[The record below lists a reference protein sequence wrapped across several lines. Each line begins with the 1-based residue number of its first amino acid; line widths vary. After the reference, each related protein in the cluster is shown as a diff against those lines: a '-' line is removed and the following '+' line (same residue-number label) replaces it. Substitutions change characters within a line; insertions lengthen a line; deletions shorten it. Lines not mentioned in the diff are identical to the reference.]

1 VTGPSQTVAG
11 DADRGASLEK
21 TPQPSGKPTTALP
34 LLGRMVRYARP
45 YLTLVIA
52 ALFFAL
58 LFAAARYGRAY
69 LVKPLM
75 DDVLLPHR
83 SGVEADV
90 GDDFRSLETYSLAAG
105 RAPASAT
112 AAELR
117 DSGIEAPAA
126 PATPDSHPADVAGEK
141 STYTEEVSAAIRMVL
156 LAALLIVLAMPL
168 ALFAR
173 AYLLQYVLGAIS
185 VDIKKQLAAKLL
197 SLPLTYHRTTHSG
210 DILSRTMNDAT
221 AAENALR
228 LLFVDFLQAAIMV
241 VIGAGTLVLIS
252 WQLALIALLSAP
264 LIVGVLAFFSK
275 KVRRTATRRQEQ
287 LGEVTQRLVAILSG
301 IKVIKAFRGEDMENQ
316 AFRRETDKL
325 FKRVMKVVKNRVLS
339 RSLVEMLNNA
349 MGMGLLL
356 LGTLLVLENR
366 WGLTPGDLVAF
377 TMVLATTYKPIKA
390 MSKGWVGLMD
400 SLASAERFFHILD
413 TPAVVPDPP
422 GAVEIDGVH
431 ESIRF
436 ENVHF
441 SYGREQVLCGVS
453 VEAKPNEVVAIVGRT
468 GTGKTTMMDLL
479 LRFEEPD
486 AGSIEID
493 GVSLDQITRD
503 SFLDQIAV
511 VTQEPFLFDATICQN
526 IRYGRPDADDEAFAA
541 AVRAA
546 HVDEFVD
553 QLPEGYDTPVG
564 EFGVMLSGGQ
574 RQRITIARAILKNPS
589 ILVFDEATSS
599 LDAKTERAV
608 QEAIDSL
615 RGKRTIFVIAHR
627 LSTIRN
633 ADHIVVLEGGR
644 ISHEGDHY
652 ELMERS
658 VLYRDLVSLQTE
670 QAEPHELG

>member
-1 VTGPSQTVAG
+1 MA
-11 DADRGASLEK
+11 
-21 TPQPSGKPTTALP
+21 
-34 LLGRMVRYARP
+34 RYAKP
-45 YLTLVIA
+45 HLALVIA
-52 ALFFAL
+52 ALFFSL
-58 LFAAARYGRAY
+58 LFAVSRYGRAY

-83 SGVEADV
+83 GGVEADV
-90 GDDFRSLETYSLAAG
+90 GENLRTPEIYSLAASQ
-105 RAPASAT
+105 APT
-112 AAELR
+112 AAAANDTR
-117 DSGIEAPAA
+117 ASGIEAPAA
-126 PATPDSHPADVAGEK
+126 PATPDSHPTDAAGEK
-141 STYTEEVSAAIRMVL
+141 SIYTEEVRAAFRMVL
-156 LAALLIVLAMPL
+156 LAALLIILIMPV

-173 AYLLQYVLGAIS
+173 TYLLQYALGAIS

-210 DILSRTMNDAT
+210 DTLSRTMNDAQ
-221 AAENALR
+221 AAEIALR
-228 LLFVDFLQAAIMV
+228 LLFVDFVQAGIMV
-241 VIGAGTLVLIS
+241 AIGAGTLALIS

-349 MGMGLLL
+349 MGMGLLI
-356 LGTLLVLENR
+356 LGTVLVLQNR
-366 WGLTPGDLVAF
+366 WGLTTGDLVAF

-400 SLASAERFFHILD
+400 SLSSAERFFHILD

-422 GAVEIDGVH
+422 GAVEIDGVR
-431 ESIRF
+431 EAIRF

-453 VEAKPNEVVAIVGRT
+453 LEVKPNEVVAIVGRT
-468 GTGKTTMMDLL
+468 GTGKTTMIDLL

-493 GVSLDQITRD
+493 GVSLDRIARD

-511 VTQEPFLFDATICQN
+511 VTQEPFLFDTTIRQN

-546 HVDEFVD
+546 HVDEFVE

-633 ADHIVVLEGGR
+633 ADRIVVLEQGR
-644 ISHEGDHY
+644 ISHQGSHD
-652 ELMERS
+652 ELLEQS

-670 QAEPHELG
+670 ATESQNLD